1 MKTAFPFLLTIF
13 SMRLKALKLLIFIL
27 RIVIELF
34 IAFFYGKFYGLLLNN
49 SKNRRKMDM

>member
-1 MKTAFPFLLTIF
+1 MDDIF
-13 SMRLKALKLLIFIL
+13 YALKSLKLLIFIL

>member
-34 IAFFYGKFYGLLLNN
+34 IAFFYGKFYDLLLNN
-49 SKNRRKMDM
+49 SKNRRKIDM